1 MGRLSDT
8 TSVYMYESDAMQS
21 IEARIQDRIS
31 TMNNKFDMKIFDL
44 NNDFKEKILKLS
56 NELKLK
62 EIKLN
67 HLIEYIK
74 LPWYKKLFLNFDKYE
89 RNL

>member
-8 TSVYMYESDAMQS
+8 TSVYMYESEAMQS
-21 IEARIQDRIS
+21 TEARVQERIS
-31 TMNNKFDMKIFDL
+31 ILNNKFDMKIFDL
-44 NNDFKEKILKLS
+44 DNEFKKKIFELS
-56 NELKLK
+56 NELKHK

>member
-8 TSVYMYESDAMQS
+8 TSDYMYESEAMQS
-21 IEARIQDRIS
+21 IEERVHDRI
-31 TMNNKFDMKIFDL
+31 TTINNKFDMKIFDL
-44 NNDFKEKILKLS
+44 DNEFKKKIDELS
-56 NELKLK
+56 NELKQK
-62 EIKLN
+62 EIELN
-67 HLIEYIK
+67 TLIEYIK

>member
-8 TSVYMYESDAMQS
+8 TSVYMYESEAMQS
-21 IEARIQDRIS
+21 IEARVQERIS
-31 TMNNKFDMKIFDL
+31 ILNNKFDMKIFELD
-44 NNDFKEKILKLS
+44 NNFNTKLS
-56 NELKLK
+56 NVKNELLGNEVKLK
-62 EIKLN
+62 

-74 LPWYKKLFLNFDKYE
+74 LPWYKKLFLNFEKYE

>member
-8 TSVYMYESDAMQS
+8 TSVYMYESEAMQS
-21 IEARIQDRIS
+21 IEARVQERIS
-31 TMNNKFDMKIFDL
+31 VLNNKFDMKIFELD
-44 NNDFKEKILKLS
+44 NNFNTKLS
-56 NELKLK
+56 DIKNELLGNEVKLK
-62 EIKLN
+62 

-74 LPWYKKLFLNFDKYE
+74 LPWYKKLFLNFEKYE